1 MSGIDFSAIPVFQG
15 LSQAEIGKVESIF
28 HEEARPAGSVVITE
42 GQTGEEMYILV
53 RGRVQ
58 ISKAMLMAGM
68 SVPLLNM
75 ATPRKVLATLD
86 DTSHPVFGEVALI
99 DSDQR
104 SATVTA
110 ITDATF
116 LVTSRE
122 QFFDL
127 ARREPELGVKL
138 LLTLGRRMAATI
150 RRSNAEVVKLTTA
163 LALSLR
169 KSVT

>member
-1 MSGIDFSAIPVFQG
+1 MSSLDFSTIPVFSG
-15 LSQAEIGKVESIF
+15 LSAAELGKVETIF
-28 HEEARPAGSVVITE
+28 HEETRPAGSVVVAE
-42 GQTGEEMYILV
+42 GETGEEMYILV

-75 ATPRKVLATLD
+75 ASPRKVLATLD
-86 DTSHPVFGEVALI
+86 DTSRPIFGEVALI

-110 ITDATF
+110 ITDSVF
-116 LVTSRE
+116 LVTNRG

-127 ARREPELGVKL
+127 AGREPELGVKL
-138 LLTLGRRMAATI
+138 LLTLGKRMAATI

>member
-1 MSGIDFSAIPVFQG
+1 MSSVDFSAIPVFQG
-15 LSQAEIGKVESIF
+15 LSPAELGKVEAIF
-28 HEEARPAGSVVITE
+28 HEETRPAGSVVVAE

-68 SVPLLNM
+68 SVPLLSM
-75 ATPRKVLATLD
+75 SSPRKVLATLD
-86 DTSHPVFGEVALI
+86 DSGLPVFGEVALI

-110 ITDATF
+110 ITDSTF
-116 LVTSRE
+116 LVTSRG

-127 ARREPELGVKL
+127 AGREPELGVKL
-138 LLTLGRRMAATI
+138 LLTLGKRMAATI

>member
-1 MSGIDFSAIPVFQG
+1 MSVMDFSTIPVFHG
-15 LSQAEIGKVESIF
+15 LDAAEIGKVESIF
-28 HEEARPAGSVVITE
+28 HEETRPAGSVVVAE

-75 ATPRKVLATLD
+75 ASPRKVLATLD

-110 ITDATF
+110 ITDSTF

-138 LLTLGRRMAATI
+138 LLTLGKRMAATI

>member
-1 MSGIDFSAIPVFQG
+1 MNGRDLSAIPMFLG
-15 LSQAEIGKVESIF
+15 LTPAELGKVEAIF
-28 HEEARPAGSVVITE
+28 HEETRPAGSVVVTE

-58 ISKAMLMAGM
+58 VSKAMLLAGM

-75 ATPRKVLATLD
+75 ASPRKVLATLD
-86 DTSHPVFGEVALI
+86 DSGYPVFGEVALI

-116 LVTSRE
+116 LVTIRA

-127 ARREPELGVKL
+127 AGREPELGVKL

-169 KSVT
+169 KSIN

>member
-1 MSGIDFSAIPVFQG
+1 MSVIDFAAIPVFQG
-15 LSQAEIGKVESIF
+15 LEPAELGKVESIF
-28 HEEARPAGSVVITE
+28 HEETRVAGSVVVTE
-42 GQTGEEMYILV
+42 GQTGEEMFILV

-58 ISKAMLMAGM
+58 ISKAMLLAGM

-75 ATPRKVLATLD
+75 TSPRKVLATLD
-86 DTSHPVFGEVALI
+86 DSTHPVFGEVALI

-110 ITDATF
+110 ISDSIF

-122 QFFDL
+122 LFFDL

-138 LLTLGRRMAATI
+138 LLTLGKRMAATI